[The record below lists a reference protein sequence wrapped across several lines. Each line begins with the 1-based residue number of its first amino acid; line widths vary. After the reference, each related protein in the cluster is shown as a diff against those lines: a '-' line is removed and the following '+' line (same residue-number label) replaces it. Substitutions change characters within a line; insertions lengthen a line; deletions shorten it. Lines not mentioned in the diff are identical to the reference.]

1 MHITV
6 NGLKLFY
13 EDAGEGTPLV
23 LLHGFPLDH
32 RMWSNQVSALK
43 QSYRLITPDLQGMG
57 QSEVPLT
64 NRTLDQYADDVLSL
78 LDQLHIEQAILGG
91 FSMGGYIAFSLIRKA
106 PARFSALIL
115 ANTRPEADTKEGRKN
130 RMNMAASLFEKGAA
144 AARDAMLPKLLTE
157 QTLQERKELAHEVS
171 EAMLSMDP
179 EGLVHATL
187 AMAFRQDSVG
197 LLPAI
202 QVPTLV
208 IAGEK
213 DAIAPPEAM
222 KKMAD
227 QIPGSRY
234 HVIAGASHL
243 APMEYPEAF
252 NQLLSDFLP

>member
-1 MHITV
+1 MHITI

-13 EDAGEGTPLV
+13 EDTGEGTPLV

-32 RMWSNQVSALK
+32 RMWSNQVSAFK
-43 QSYRLITPDLQGMG
+43 QSYRLVTPDLQGMG

-64 NRTLDQYADDVLSL
+64 NRNLDQYADDVLSL

-106 PARFSALIL
+106 PKRFSALIL
-115 ANTRPEADTKEGRKN
+115 ANTRPEADAKEARKN

-179 EGLVHATL
+179 EGLVHASL
-187 AMAFRQDSVG
+187 AMAFRQDSVS

-202 QVPTLV
+202 QIPTLV

-213 DAIAPPEAM
+213 DAIAPPEVM

-227 QIPGSRY
+227 QIPGSSY

-243 APMEYPEAF
+243 APMENPEAF
-252 NQLLSDFLP
+252 NQLLSNFLP